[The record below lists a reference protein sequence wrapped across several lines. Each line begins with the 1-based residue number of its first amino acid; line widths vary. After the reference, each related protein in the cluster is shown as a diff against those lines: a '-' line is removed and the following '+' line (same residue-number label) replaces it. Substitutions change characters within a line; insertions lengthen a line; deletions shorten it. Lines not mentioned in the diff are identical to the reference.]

1 MMDDAREASPEE
13 LERILD
19 LPLEIYVEIGR
30 RRVRISE
37 MLSLQVGEVLELD
50 VAAGSPLSVYAN
62 RVLVAQGEAVIV
74 GERYGVRIT
83 QIVSPQER
91 IRRLG
96 GSRGGL

>member
-1 MMDDAREASPEE
+1 MIDDARDASPEE

-37 MLSLQVGEVLELD
+37 MLGLQVGEVLELD

>member
-1 MMDDAREASPEE
+1 MIDDAREASPEE

-37 MLSLQVGEVLELD
+37 MLGLQVGEVLELD